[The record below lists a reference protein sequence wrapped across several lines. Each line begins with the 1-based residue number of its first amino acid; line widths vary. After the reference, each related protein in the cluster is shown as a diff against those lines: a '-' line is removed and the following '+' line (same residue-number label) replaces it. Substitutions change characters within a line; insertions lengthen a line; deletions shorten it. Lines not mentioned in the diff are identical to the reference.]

1 MVQGSGH
8 AGWAIQDRWACIAR
22 RGQGI
27 WSHFSKVSGTGPE
40 TCSFSV
46 CFQAR
51 FSLQRFLRF
60 LFDSQLLSCFLC
72 FFLSFSALSAAYFKS
87 LISAVES
94 KYIFMAGWLDG
105 EGDGYGGRRRVLAL
119 GLGSGL
125 VGRKGWEA

>member
-1 MVQGSGH
+1 MDRVYGH
-8 AGWAIQDRWACIAR
+8 ISPRSVVPDLRLVPFLCV
-22 RGQGI
+22 
-27 WSHFSKVSGTGPE
+27 SKLAFPFNAFCVF
-40 TCSFSV
+40 CLI
-46 CFQAR
+46 R
-51 FSLQRFLRF
+51 
-60 LFDSQLLSCFLC
+60 SCFLSFFVC